1 MNSFSS
7 KLKKLNLH
15 PCFSRVDSRSVRHR
29 HITPGTEGVTFN
41 NVKCEWCHPPPFSFF
56 RQMFCVEMIK
66 VGGSDLVLIIN
77 NYYPDWNEMKDQLSS
92 FPTRHHQPGS
102 SIQHRTHVE
111 QLDFSNF
118 DIDVLNIHIII
129 IRFDDNLW
137 QRVHQIMCQSIN
149 FREFILKNPPLVS
162 LTWDTKLSRSRHKTL
177 E

>member
-41 NVKCEWCHPPPFSFF
+41 NVKCEWCHPPPVSFF

-92 FPTRHHQPGS
+92 FPCRHHQPGS
-102 SIQHRTHVE
+102 SIQHRTHHWQWSRTAWFLQFWHRCTKYSHYHYLIWWHFVTVPS
-111 QLDFSNF
+111 SNNVS
-118 DIDVLNIHIII
+118 IDQ
-129 IRFDDNLW
+129 F
-137 QRVHQIMCQSIN
+137 
-149 FREFILKNPPLVS
+149 
-162 LTWDTKLSRSRHKTL
+162 
-177 E
+177 